1 MKALPGDRRPGWLRQ
16 EICSAGNELWLAA
29 RSLLRRSSRSPNP
42 SMALRPPLLLPW
54 PVAQGGC
61 PALTPTAMAKA
72 LVLCS
77 PRGKNSFVAVVAF
90 FFFCYFFVFFFFPP
104 VATAT
109 TSHLLSGQLGLAGQ
123 PESPSGPWAGCGPGQ
138 RKARAGSPSPPLG
151 PAAAVPGLDGV
162 RVPRLRRCPSGGCI
176 SPSCC
181 RWCEVPPKQP
191 IQPSC
196 VFTRGYW

>member
-1 MKALPGDRRPGWLRQ
+1 MLSGERALAGRTVPPPSFVPVSKPQHG
-16 EICSAGNELWLAA
+16 SA
-29 RSLLRRSSRSPNP
+29 S
-42 SMALRPPLLLPW
+42 
-54 PVAQGGC
+54 
-61 PALTPTAMAKA
+61 PTAPSLACGTRRVPSA
-72 LVLCS
+72 DTHSHGQSSGAVLPQREKLFCCCCCL
-77 PRGKNSFVAVVAF
+77 